1 MHRKINVNVPC
12 ISQSILW
19 HVDVG
24 RQPSREFKVPANP
37 RERLE
42 HSAKVFTLNPNRLDG
57 FQRYTPIPA
66 RIRRFKLNNKNRIA
80 DGVYTKLPGY
90 LQNRLSP

>member
-1 MHRKINVNVPC
+1 MHRKINVNLPC
-12 ISQSILW
+12 ISQSIFW

-57 FQRYTPIPA
+57 FQRYTLIPA
-66 RIRRFKLNNKNRIA
+66 RIRRLKLNNKNRIA
-80 DGVYTKLPGY
+80 DGVHTKLPGY
-90 LQNRLSP
+90 LKNRPSP